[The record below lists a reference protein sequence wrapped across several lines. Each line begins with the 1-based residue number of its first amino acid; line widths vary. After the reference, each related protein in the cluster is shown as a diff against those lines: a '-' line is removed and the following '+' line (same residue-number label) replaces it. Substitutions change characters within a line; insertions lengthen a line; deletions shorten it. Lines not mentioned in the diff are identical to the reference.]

1 MDLDQGQKLK
11 TVEKY
16 WQEEEPEE
24 ERNFQFLVSFKLNND
39 CQKIIQQYLSN
50 IKGRSRPFFYVY
62 NLL

>member
-24 ERNFQFLVSFKLNND
+24 ERNFPFLVSFKLNSD
-39 CQKIIQQYLSN
+39 C
-50 IKGRSRPFFYVY
+50 
-62 NLL
+62 